1 MQKIRNCALRKL
13 DLTNFYHPIKYI
25 YKDHKIF
32 KFTDILKVQSCLF
45 MYEVEHSNAL
55 ANTFP
60 TLHSRDKHNYQTRPA
75 T

>member
-13 DLTNFYHPIKYI
+13 DLKNFYHPIKYI